1 MDRARDEGRRP
12 TGGEAVPLPPTLCA
26 RGGRQRGK
34 GQAEAVKERSMTMD
48 ALTDKVE
55 RLRHLVA
62 DMQSALIAFSGGI
75 DSTLVLKIAHD
86 ELGARAVGVTA
97 VSPTYP
103 AAELDAATH
112 TAQEIGAEHAIVRT
126 DQLTIP
132 AFVQNDGAR
141 CFHCKT
147 DLYQLME
154 RLRIARSVQW
164 VLDGTNLDDLGDD
177 RPGIKAAREW
187 KVRSPLVEAAL
198 TKVEVRAAAHQL
210 GLSSWDKPAAA
221 CLSSRIP
228 RGTPITM
235 EKLRRVEA
243 AEAVLQEE
251 GFSHFRVRDHGDIA
265 RIEMAPEEF
274 ARLNQPGRRLT
285 VSTRLREIGFRFV
298 CVDLEGYRPG
308 GISLA

>member
-1 MDRARDEGRRP
+1 M
-12 TGGEAVPLPPTLCA
+12 
-26 RGGRQRGK
+26 
-34 GQAEAVKERSMTMD
+34 
-48 ALTDKVE
+48 
-55 RLRHLVA
+55 
-62 DMQSALIAFSGGI
+62 
-75 DSTLVLKIAHD
+75 
-86 ELGARAVGVTA
+86 
-97 VSPTYP
+97 
-103 AAELDAATH
+103 
-112 TAQEIGAEHAIVRT
+112 
-126 DQLTIP
+126 
-132 AFVQNDGAR
+132 
-141 CFHCKT
+141 
-147 DLYQLME
+147 
-154 RLRIARSVQW
+154 QW
-164 VLDGTNLDDLGDD
+164 VLDGTNVDDLGDD
-177 RPGIKAAREW
+177 RPGVKAAREW
-187 KVRSPLVEAAL
+187 NVRSPLVEAAL
-198 TKVEVRAAAHQL
+198 TKADVRAAAHQL

-228 RGTPITM
+228 RGIPITM